1 MNYCKVVAI
10 LNITDYGLINT
21 AIQKLDLP
29 GVTVSMVKGFGDYIN
44 TFNEFGLSD
53 NMKIEIYTSE
63 QQAEEVAST
72 FTTIANDLTE
82 GGGIVAIEPVKQLF
96 NVRKLDSQ

>member
-21 AIQKLDLP
+21 AIQKMDVP
-29 GVTVSMVKGFGDYIN
+29 GVTVSVVKGFGDYIN

-53 NMKIEIYTSE
+53 NMKIEIYTSP
-63 QQAEEVAST
+63 QQAEEVAAT
-72 FTTIANDLTE
+72 LAAIANDLTE
-82 GGGIVAIEPVKQLF
+82 GGGIVAIEPVKQLY

>member
-1 MNYCKVVAI
+1 MNYCKVVVI
-10 LNITDYGLINT
+10 MNITDYGLIRP
-21 AIQKLDLP
+21 AILKLNVP
-29 GVTVSMVKGFGDYIN
+29 GVTVSMVKGFGDYVN
-44 TFNEFGLSD
+44 AFNEFGLSD

-72 FTTIANDLTE
+72 FTAIANDLTE

-96 NVRKLDSQ
+96 NVRKLDGQ

>member
-21 AIQKLDLP
+21 AIQKMDVP
-29 GVTVSMVKGFGDYIN
+29 GVTVSIVKGFGDYIN

-53 NMKIEIYTSE
+53 NMKIEIYTSP
-63 QQAEEVAST
+63 QQAEEVAAT
-72 FTTIANDLTE
+72 LAAIANDLTE
-82 GGGIVAIEPVKQLF
+82 GGGIVAIEPVKQLY

>member
-1 MNYCKVVAI
+1 MNYCKVVVI
-10 LNITDYGLINT
+10 MNITDYGLINT
-21 AIQKLDLP
+21 AIHVP

-44 TFNEFGLSD
+44 TFNDFGLSD

-82 GGGIVAIEPVKQLF
+82 GGGIVAIEPVKQLY